1 MIINGDKK
9 YGILLLMLGMV
20 LGMMAQGD
28 EREFYVFDASNG
40 MAANSAQTIKCTK
53 TGRMVITTIGHVN
66 FYDGNSFAHI
76 SPEQRDSY
84 ALSKYSGNYRQMFDR
99 HHHFWLKDKYQVIC
113 VDLLTETMHHNVKEV
128 FHEMGID
135 QKVDDLFAD
144 SENMMWMLT
153 GGDLVSTDRQQR
165 LKLRK
170 GVPLH
175 DVDVV
180 DGRQVLLF
188 YGDGMMVAHDL
199 KSGRKIYEVA
209 VDTALANGHQN
220 SSVVMPYGEGYYQI
234 RNGKKG
240 GLLSYL
246 DLEKRQWTKVME
258 QEYPLNNMTV
268 YKDTLYVA
276 SMFGY
281 WTIDLKTG
289 RQQHVEELK
298 LSKGRRLK
306 TDVNV
311 IAFDRQGGMW
321 IGTERRGLLYAKP
334 FRSPFRQY
342 SWSDPLSSHYYDLMA
357 AKLDLTLKPY
367 IRHVNSIYKDSRGWT
382 WTGLYS
388 GLKLQKTEGGE
399 ERVFSRR
406 DGLMNEMVHSIVEDD
421 NHDLWVSTSFGIAH
435 LYIRGDSVARIETY
449 THQDNVPNESFVN
462 GMAAKLD
469 DGRIVMQS
477 LDHMVVF
484 DPAALHPMDT
494 PEYVLYP
501 KLVGLEVNGQQI
513 EPRKEYRG
521 QQILARAVTRSQEI
535 NVNYDQTTLLLTFS
549 ALNYFRPMQ
558 TYYRLRV
565 KGSRRY
571 NDWCVLSHGK
581 NPNLVNKY
589 GLLKLQLMNL
599 VPGDYEVELQASLTP
614 DNWSQE
620 PYVWTI
626 KVHQPWWRTTGLYL
640 LLAVLGLLL
649 AALNVVYYNR
659 NTKLRL
665 IRNGQESDLLRRI
678 KTFANRCETMSQEV
692 LTPYTMT
699 QNKSGITSEYG
710 LVSDEFAEVML
721 KIIPYVNGLKDEQD
735 FNVTELSKLTGK
747 PTIELYTLM
756 ADQLDKNPR
765 ILIGRL
771 RLQEVE
777 RLLRETTLNVEEI
790 ADKCHYVSPNYLIAA
805 FYHRYRMTP
814 NDYRNSSAR

>member
-1 MIINGDKK
+1 
-9 YGILLLMLGMV
+9 
-20 LGMMAQGD
+20 
-28 EREFYVFDASNG
+28 
-40 MAANSAQTIKCTK
+40 
-53 TGRMVITTIGHVN
+53 
-66 FYDGNSFAHI
+66 
-76 SPEQRDSY
+76 
-84 ALSKYSGNYRQMFDR
+84 
-99 HHHFWLKDKYQVIC
+99 
-113 VDLLTETMHHNVKEV
+113 
-128 FHEMGID
+128 
-135 QKVDDLFAD
+135 
-144 SENMMWMLT
+144 
-153 GGDLVSTDRQQR
+153 
-165 LKLRK
+165 
-170 GVPLH
+170 
-175 DVDVV
+175 
-180 DGRQVLLF
+180 
-188 YGDGMMVAHDL
+188 
-199 KSGRKIYEVA
+199 
-209 VDTALANGHQN
+209 
-220 SSVVMPYGEGYYQI
+220 
-234 RNGKKG
+234 
-240 GLLSYL
+240 
-246 DLEKRQWTKVME
+246 
-258 QEYPLNNMTV
+258 
-268 YKDTLYVA
+268 
-276 SMFGY
+276 
-281 WTIDLKTG
+281 
-289 RQQHVEELK
+289 
-298 LSKGRRLK
+298 
-306 TDVNV
+306 
-311 IAFDRQGGMW
+311 
-321 IGTERRGLLYAKP
+321 
-334 FRSPFRQY
+334 
-342 SWSDPLSSHYYDLMA
+342 
-357 AKLDLTLKPY
+357 
-367 IRHVNSIYKDSRGWT
+367 
-382 WTGLYS
+382 
-388 GLKLQKTEGGE
+388 
-399 ERVFSRR
+399 
-406 DGLMNEMVHSIVEDD
+406 
-421 NHDLWVSTSFGIAH
+421 
-435 LYIRGDSVARIETY
+435 VARIETY

-477 LDHMVVF
+477 LDNMVVF
-484 DPAALHPMDT
+484 NPADLHPMDT

-581 NPNLVNKY
+581 YPNLVNKY

-710 LVSDEFAEVML
+710 VVSDEFAEVML

>member
-1 MIINGDKK
+1 
-9 YGILLLMLGMV
+9 
-20 LGMMAQGD
+20 
-28 EREFYVFDASNG
+28 
-40 MAANSAQTIKCTK
+40 
-53 TGRMVITTIGHVN
+53 
-66 FYDGNSFAHI
+66 
-76 SPEQRDSY
+76 
-84 ALSKYSGNYRQMFDR
+84 
-99 HHHFWLKDKYQVIC
+99 
-113 VDLLTETMHHNVKEV
+113 
-128 FHEMGID
+128 
-135 QKVDDLFAD
+135 
-144 SENMMWMLT
+144 
-153 GGDLVSTDRQQR
+153 
-165 LKLRK
+165 
-170 GVPLH
+170 
-175 DVDVV
+175 
-180 DGRQVLLF
+180 
-188 YGDGMMVAHDL
+188 
-199 KSGRKIYEVA
+199 
-209 VDTALANGHQN
+209 
-220 SSVVMPYGEGYYQI
+220 
-234 RNGKKG
+234 
-240 GLLSYL
+240 
-246 DLEKRQWTKVME
+246 
-258 QEYPLNNMTV
+258 
-268 YKDTLYVA
+268 
-276 SMFGY
+276 
-281 WTIDLKTG
+281 
-289 RQQHVEELK
+289 
-298 LSKGRRLK
+298 
-306 TDVNV
+306 
-311 IAFDRQGGMW
+311 
-321 IGTERRGLLYAKP
+321 
-334 FRSPFRQY
+334 
-342 SWSDPLSSHYYDLMA
+342 
-357 AKLDLTLKPY
+357 
-367 IRHVNSIYKDSRGWT
+367 
-382 WTGLYS
+382 
-388 GLKLQKTEGGE
+388 
-399 ERVFSRR
+399 
-406 DGLMNEMVHSIVEDD
+406 
-421 NHDLWVSTSFGIAH
+421 
-435 LYIRGDSVARIETY
+435 
-449 THQDNVPNESFVN
+449 
-462 GMAAKLD
+462 MAAKLD

-477 LDHMVVF
+477 LDNMVVF
-484 DPAALHPMDT
+484 NPADLHPMDT

-581 NPNLVNKY
+581 YPNLVNKY

-710 LVSDEFAEVML
+710 VVSDEFAEVML

>member
-1 MIINGDKK
+1 MIVNNYKK
-9 YGILLLMLGMV
+9 YGVLLLMLGMV

-84 ALSKYSGNYRQMFDR
+84 KLDKYSGNYRQMFDR

-113 VDLLTETMHHNVKEV
+113 VDLLTETTCHDVKQV

-135 QKVDDLFAD
+135 QTVDDLFAD
-144 SENMMWMLT
+144 SESMLWMLI
-153 GGDLVSTDRQQR
+153 GDELVSTDRQQR

-170 GVPLH
+170 GVQLH

-180 DGRQVLLF
+180 DGKQALLF
-188 YGDGMMVAHDL
+188 YGDGTMVAHDL
-199 KSGRKIYEVA
+199 KSSRVIYKVA
-209 VDTALANGHQN
+209 VDTACANGYQK
-220 SSVVMPYGEGYYQI
+220 SSVVMPYGDGYYQI

-268 YKDTLYVA
+268 YKDTIYVA

-289 RQQHVEELK
+289 QRQHIEELK
-298 LSKGRRLK
+298 LSKGRRMR
-306 TDVNV
+306 TDINV

-334 FRSPFRQY
+334 FRSPFLQY
-342 SWSDPLSSHYYDLMA
+342 AWGDPLSGRYYDLMA

-382 WTGLYS
+382 WTCMYS

-399 ERVFSRR
+399 ERMFTRR

-421 NHDLWVSTSFGIAH
+421 NHDLWASTSFGIAH

-484 DPAALHPMDT
+484 DPAALHSVDT
-494 PEYVLYP
+494 PEYVIYP
-501 KLVGLEVNGQQI
+501 KLVALEVNGQEI
-513 EPRKEYRG
+513 EPRKEYQG
-521 QQILARAVTRSQEI
+521 QQILERAVTRSWEI
-535 NVNYDQTTLLLTFS
+535 NVNYNQTTLLLTFS
-549 ALNYFRPMQ
+549 GLNYFRPMQ

-565 KGSRRY
+565 KGSQRY
-571 NDWCVLSHGK
+571 NDWRILSHAK
-581 NPNLVNKY
+581 NPNLVDKH

-614 DNWSQE
+614 DNWNQE
-620 PYVWTI
+620 IYVWTI
-626 KVHQPWWRTTGLYL
+626 RVHQPWWRTTGLYL

-649 AALNVVYYNR
+649 AAMNVVYYNR

-665 IRNGQESDLLRRI
+665 MRNNQESDLLRRI
-678 KTFANRCETMSQEV
+678 KTFANRCESMSQEV
-692 LTPYTMT
+692 LTPYTVT
-699 QNKSGITSEYG
+699 QNKSGFTSEYG
-710 LVSDEFAEVML
+710 VVSEDFAEAML
-721 KIIPYVNGLKDEQD
+721 KIIPYVNGLKDDQD

-747 PTIELYTLM
+747 PTSELYSLM
-756 ADQLDKNPR
+756 ADQLDKTPR
-765 ILIGRL
+765 MLMGRL

-777 RLLRETTLNVEEI
+777 RLLRETDLNIEEI
-790 ADKCHYVSPNYLIAA
+790 ADRCRFVSPNYLIAA
-805 FYHRYRMTP
+805 FYHRYRVTP
-814 NDYRNSSAR
+814 KDYRNSRAR

>member
-1 MIINGDKK
+1 MIVIDYKK
-9 YGILLLMLGMV
+9 FSLLLLMWGMV
-20 LGMMAQGD
+20 LGMMAQGG

-76 SPEQRDSY
+76 SPEQRDYY
-84 ALSKYSGNYRQMFDR
+84 ALNKYSGNYRQMFDR
-99 HHHFWLKDKYQVIC
+99 HHHFWLKDKYQVMC
-113 VDLLTETMHHNVKEV
+113 VDLLTETIHHDVKEV

-135 QKVDDLFAD
+135 QTVEDLFAD
-144 SENMMWMLT
+144 SESMLWMQI
-153 GGDLVSTDRQQR
+153 GDELVSTDRQQR

-170 GVPLH
+170 GVQLH
-175 DVDVV
+175 DVDVM
-180 DGRQVLLF
+180 DGKQALLF
-188 YGDGMMVAHDL
+188 YADGTMVAHDL
-199 KSGRKIYEVA
+199 KSSRKIYEVA
-209 VDTALANGHQN
+209 VDTACANGYLK

-246 DLEKRQWTKVME
+246 NLEKRQWTKVME
-258 QEYPLNNMTV
+258 LEYPLNNMTV
-268 YKDTLYVA
+268 YKDTIYVA

-289 RQQHVEELK
+289 RQQHIEELK
-298 LSKGRRLK
+298 LSKGRRMR

-334 FRSPFRQY
+334 FRSPFQQY
-342 SWSDPLSSHYYDLMA
+342 SWGDPQSGYYYNLMA
-357 AKLDLTLKPY
+357 AKLDLSLKPY

-382 WTGLYS
+382 WTCLYS

-399 ERVFSRR
+399 ERVFLRR
-406 DGLMNEMVHSIVEDD
+406 DGLMNEMVHSVVEDA
-421 NHDLWVSTSFGIAH
+421 NYDLWASTSFGIAH

-501 KLVGLEVNGQQI
+501 KLVALEVNGQQI
-513 EPRKEYRG
+513 EPRKEYHG
-521 QQILARAVTRSQEI
+521 QQILDRAVTRSQEI
-535 NVNYDQTTLLLTFS
+535 NVNYNQTTLLLTFS
-549 ALNYFRPMQ
+549 GLNYFRPMQ

-565 KGSRRY
+565 KGSQRY
-571 NDWCVLSHGK
+571 NDWRVLSHGK
-581 NPNLVNKY
+581 NPNLVDKH

-599 VPGDYEVELQASLTP
+599 APGDYEVELQASLTP
-614 DNWSQE
+614 DDWHQE

-640 LLAVLGLLL
+640 LLAILGLLL
-649 AALNVVYYNR
+649 VALNVVYYNR
-659 NTKLRL
+659 NTKLRMM
-665 IRNGQESDLLRRI
+665 RSSQEADLLRRI
-678 KTFANRCETMSQEV
+678 KTFANRCKNMSHEV
-692 LTPYTMT
+692 LTPYTVT

-710 LVSDEFAEVML
+710 AVSEDFAEVML
-721 KIIPYVNGLKDEQD
+721 KIIPYVNGLKDDQD
-735 FNVTELSKLTGK
+735 FNVAELSKLTGK
-747 PTIELYTLM
+747 PTSELYGLM

-765 ILIGRL
+765 MLIGRL
-771 RLQEVE
+771 RLQEVA
-777 RLLRETTLNVEEI
+777 RLLRETNLNVEEI
-790 ADKCHYVSPNYLIAA
+790 AEQCRFVSPNYLIAA
-805 FYHRYRMTP
+805 FYHHYRVTP
-814 NDYRNSSAR
+814 KDYRNSSAR